1 MNEDHT
7 VSLREYVVKRLT
19 DIPRKRET
27 DTARYNFR
35 RLRVRSR
42 EQATNCVILELW
54 ILSLT
59 MQSQTYFIVVL
70 SDIRNRYQ
78 MLDQIYI
85 AFSFFCVLLYV
96 FYFEAESMIEMIQYV
111 GVV

>member
-1 MNEDHT
+1 
-7 VSLREYVVKRLT
+7 
-19 DIPRKRET
+19 
-27 DTARYNFR
+27 
-35 RLRVRSR
+35 
-42 EQATNCVILELW
+42 
-54 ILSLT
+54 

-111 GVV
+111 GVVWEIVKNIPTVRPRFFFRHVHSMLSFVTNVFPVHVETWEGLRV